1 MDDIAALIGGVTHE
15 YRRSSCHHK
24 VWLLLL
30 FNLDVGVQECVPV
43 AFALTE
49 RSGRSGGGQALQRW
63 TRWRFLCGAHCNWL
77 LD

>member
-49 RSGRSGGGQALQRW
+49 RSG
-63 TRWRFLCGAHCNWL
+63 
-77 LD
+77 